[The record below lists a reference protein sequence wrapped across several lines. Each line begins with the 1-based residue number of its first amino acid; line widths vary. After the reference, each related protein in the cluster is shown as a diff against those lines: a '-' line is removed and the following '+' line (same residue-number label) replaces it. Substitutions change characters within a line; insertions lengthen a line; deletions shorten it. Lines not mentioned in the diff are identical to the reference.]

1 MATAVALVNQLTG
14 GIDGLHPLEAPR
26 SAAERPPATRRRP
39 RPRRPPA
46 DRRRP
51 RHVPCSW
58 AEDELREVL
67 VSCGMGDVD
76 AAAAAVNAL
85 LRRSGAAPHLIR
97 HDTEPWHLHF
107 HSADAGVIAGW
118 AAGYAMGLAIVIGTG
133 HADRLGVCTA
143 QPCDRVYVDL
153 SRNGTRRFCST
164 RCANRISVAA
174 RRASRAR

>member
-1 MATAVALVNQLTG
+1 M
-14 GIDGLHPLEAPR
+14 
-26 SAAERPPATRRRP
+26 
-39 RPRRPPA
+39 
-46 DRRRP
+46 
-51 RHVPCSW
+51 SW
-58 AEDELREVL
+58 ADELREVF

-107 HSADAGVIAGW
+107 HTADASLIAGW

-174 RRASRAR
+174 HHARTRAR